1 MLRIA
6 ENLKSVRERIETAAR
21 RVGRSPEEIVLVA
34 VTKTR
39 SVEEIREAI
48 AHGVEHIGENYVQ
61 EAEKKFVE
69 IGTAVHWHMIG
80 HLQRNKVKHAVE
92 IFDFVHSIDS
102 EQLARELG
110 RRAKAASKCVDVMVE
125 VNISGEQ
132 SKFGVEPDNALDLAG
147 SIRDIPGIR
156 LCGFMGMAPIVNCPE
171 EARPYFA
178 KLKQLWDKLPD
189 ENRIF
194 LSMGMTQDFEVAI
207 EEGSNMV
214 RIGTAIFGSRELS
227 P

>member
-1 MLRIA
+1 MSHIA
-6 ENLKSVRERIETAAR
+6 ENLKSVRERIEIAAR
-21 RVGRSPEEIVLVA
+21 RAGRSSEEIVLVA

-39 SVEEIREAI
+39 SVEEIKEAM
-48 AHGVEHIGENYVQ
+48 AHGVKHIGENYVQ

-69 IGTAVHWHMIG
+69 IGTAVCWHMIG
-80 HLQRNKVKHAVE
+80 HLQRNKAKHAVE

-110 RRAKAASKCVDVMVE
+110 RRAQAANRCIDVMVE

-132 SKFGVEPDNALDLAG
+132 SKFGVKPDNALDLAG

-156 LCGFMGMAPIVNCPE
+156 LCGLMGMAPIVNQPE
-171 EARPYFA
+171 ETRPYFA
-178 KLKQLWDKLPD
+178 KLKKLWDKLPD

-214 RIGTAIFGSRELS
+214 RIGTAIFGSRESLT
-227 P
+227 